1 MSLMHDALKEMDKP
15 RSEAG
20 VAAAAATAS
29 AGAPTPAPRSRQ
41 DDTVPPTG
49 MTALDWQV
57 AKFNADARANAHTAM
72 SSEGESSKLN
82 VSLIAWVL
90 GGVLCVILAALWF
103 VQSRQ
108 GQQTLPATE
117 GIAALTPPPKT
128 VSAVQPAQVE
138 VAIPAVVEPS
148 AASTVVATE
157 VAVTSPPTAVPI
169 AAAGASRLASS
180 AIAAAPVLVSGAA
193 TTVVPLSANP
203 VASPVTMSIAP
214 ATAKLVAAA
223 SASATS
229 LPITQPAALKA
240 QVASVAPVQ
249 PLIAGVPRVAARMEV
264 VAKDAPRDMSRPRTA
279 ILSTTT
285 LPAPPV
291 AEVSTPVVEPNAIV
305 ENKLA
310 NAALASTPVAAVIA
324 PPVIPIAA
332 AVAQAPKQPQLSAKQ
347 LAAQAAVAAAETKR
361 KEALAQQT
369 ATARVAASQNAS
381 TRYAA
386 IGRALDAGDRAA
398 AQSQLSSLEQE
409 LPASSLTL
417 LRARAWVVGTGS
429 DMAAARGAYAAILAR
444 LPEDENALLNMA
456 ALEAKDGKMDVARTY
471 LAQALSANP
480 ESAAAKAAQ
489 QRISALTAQPR

>member
-82 VSLIAWVL
+82 VTLIAWVL

-169 AAAGASRLASS
+169 AAAGASLLASS
-180 AIAAAPVLVSGAA
+180 AIAAAPVLVSAAA

-229 LPITQPAALKA
+229 LPITQPAALKP
-240 QVASVAPVQ
+240 QVAPVQ

-310 NAALASTPVAAVIA
+310 NAAVASTPVAAVIA
-324 PPVIPIAA
+324 PPVVPIAA

-456 ALEAKDGKMDVARTY
+456 ALEAKDGKMDAARTY